1 MKPVE
6 PILTVELFPELHTHL
21 MSLLTELSDEEW
33 GRPTVC
39 APWSVKD
46 LAAHLLGGDIGRLS
60 AQRDKFS
67 SPPPSKDLSDYN
79 TLVNYINQLNH
90 EWVTAAQRLSPKIL
104 IDLLNLAGP
113 QLCQFFQ
120 TLDPHETAPISVAWA
135 GEERPANWFDMAREY
150 TEKWLHQQQIRDAVG
165 RPGLT
170 GRRYLYLVL
179 DTFMRAMPYAYR
191 QIEAAAGVSVAV
203 SITGDAGGEWSL
215 VREQEEWRLFYGLSA
230 GAAAQVTLSQDTAW
244 RLFTK
249 GLSQEQ
255 ARQRVQIEGK
265 EVYGSGIIS
274 MVSIMA

>member
-6 PILTVELFPELHTHL
+6 PILTVALFPELHAQL
-21 MSLLTELSDEEW
+21 IQLLEALSDEEW

-67 SPPPSKDLSDYN
+67 SPSPGKDLSDYN

-104 IDLLNLAGP
+104 IDLLHLAGP
-113 QLCQFFQ
+113 QLCHFFQ
-120 TLDPHETAPISVAWA
+120 TLDPNETAPISVAWA

-165 RPGLT
+165 EPGLT
-170 GRRYLYLVL
+170 QRRYLYPVL

-191 QIEAAAGVSVAV
+191 EIEAAAGVSVAV
-203 SITGDAGGEWSL
+203 SITGEAGGEWSL
-215 VREQEEWRLFYGLSA
+215 VREPETWRLFYGRAA
-230 GAAAQVTLSQDTAW
+230 GAVAQARLSQDTAW

-249 GLSQEQ
+249 GLGQEE
-255 ARQRVQIEGK
+255 ARRRVQIEGE
-265 EVYGSGIIS
+265 EVLGAALLQ